1 MLQNLFPRA
10 HKKFQA
16 LPLLGAI
23 ADGFDDSLANSGYT
37 ESSRRD
43 AMRMLKR
50 ADGCCDAVMRLAWP
64 TCRTPRSTLA
74 GVN

>member
-1 MLQNLFPRA
+1 MLQALFPRA
-10 HKKFQA
+10 HTKFQA

-23 ADGFDDSLANSGYT
+23 VDGFDDSLATSGYT

-50 ADGCCDAVMRLAWP
+50 ADTVLRRRHGYGWP